1 MHLQNILNKC
11 EGPKQTSILRRQDS
25 YWQKGGILTIL
36 RDLHTCKKGL
46 CQTCSDALA
55 HPPPPPVSP
64 IWKQSV
70 CRPWLMHNIK
80 WIYNSF
86 KWPIIPS
93 LWKRPRHWHSLGASR
108 WFSESCHFS
117 SALRRYW
124 NLILVSELLAGWLWD
139 SKDVLL
145 LRSNYPPAVSFPQAQ
160 DETQKRLYAPKVI
173 R

>member
-1 MHLQNILNKC
+1 MWRTKTNQHIEKTGFLLTKRWYFNNFKRPTYMSDLLRCPGASSPSSGLSNLKTIRLPALIDAQN
-11 EGPKQTSILRRQDS
+11 
-25 YWQKGGILTIL
+25 
-36 RDLHTCKKGL
+36 
-46 CQTCSDALA
+46 
-55 HPPPPPVSP
+55 
-64 IWKQSV
+64 
-70 CRPWLMHNIK
+70 K

-86 KWPIIPS
+86 KLPIIPS

-145 LRSNYPPAVSFPQAQ
+145 LWSNYPPAVSFPQAQ

>member
-1 MHLQNILNKC
+1 MWRTKTNQHIEKTGFLLTKRWYFNNFKRPTYMQKRIMSDLLRCPGASSPSSGLSNLKTIRLPALMRNINK
-11 EGPKQTSILRRQDS
+11 D
-25 YWQKGGILTIL
+25 
-36 RDLHTCKKGL
+36 
-46 CQTCSDALA
+46 
-55 HPPPPPVSP
+55 
-64 IWKQSV
+64 
-70 CRPWLMHNIK
+70 
-80 WIYNSF
+80 NSF
-86 KWPIIPS
+86 NWPIIPS

-160 DETQKRLYAPKVI
+160 DETQKRLCAPKVI